1 MRGQRVRAN
10 RSSGSETSGSGKS
23 VRRRLGAR
31 RRPDRIKDKVDE
43 VEPKKGT
50 RGERVEIKV
59 LVDVAGANDGKAEEA
74 GERDGMQQRVE
85 VEAEATQ
92 GAGASDVGEEKM
104 RQLRCGSEQGAQAD
118 HVAGDD
124 VGGWAHPHVAERRP
138 SRARVDGPVGP
149 RQEKRCRH
157 RHSYHSLHNADK
169 PLFAPRGE
177 RRRSGGGGAGEGG
190 ERALA
195 EGERAVAAKVAEREV
210 GAAGRSVHGEEE
222 DQSRSVGP
230 FQQRHGRVSVDRES
244 QIAGQPARLRD
255 ERSDG
260 EQAESDTRR
269 FSGQTAH
276 GLHCVDGADA
286 ECKDRGDVVD
296 ARKGTNIARWHL
308 RVLTHRPDHAHG
320 DAGEVSDREKSGL
333 EARGRACADPGV
345 VEGGV
350 DDAETGRD
358 HGEREARQIRTRWVD
373 PRVRDH
379 WKEHLALV
387 FTDACQVCGPDA
399 HCQKRRE

>member
-157 RHSYHSLHNADK
+157 LVNRRLCGDRSAAAAAGCSQHPPSQL
-169 PLFAPRGE
+169 PFAAQCGQAPFRSKRRAATE
-177 RRRSGGGGAGEGG
+177 WRRRGRRGRGAGPGRRG
-190 ERALA
+190 
-195 EGERAVAAKVAEREV
+195 
-210 GAAGRSVHGEEE
+210 AGRGCEG
-222 DQSRSVGP
+222 SRTRSRGSRP
-230 FQQRHGRVSVDRES
+230 QRTWGRRGSEPQRRT
-244 QIAGQPARLRD
+244 IPA
-255 ERSDG
+255 
-260 EQAESDTRR
+260 
-269 FSGQTAH
+269 
-276 GLHCVDGADA
+276 
-286 ECKDRGDVVD
+286 
-296 ARKGTNIARWHL
+296 
-308 RVLTHRPDHAHG
+308 
-320 DAGEVSDREKSGL
+320 
-333 EARGRACADPGV
+333 EARPGFGRS
-345 VEGGV
+345 
-350 DDAETGRD
+350 
-358 HGEREARQIRTRWVD
+358 
-373 PRVRDH
+373 
-379 WKEHLALV
+379 
-387 FTDACQVCGPDA
+387 
-399 HCQKRRE
+399 

>member
-59 LVDVAGANDGKAEEA
+59 LVDVAGAWLYSVTLRDWRRDSTPALVRRSTGRANDGKAEEA

-138 SRARVDGPVGP
+138 SLWRRHGRCGDAVRRACASKRPRGGRARVDGPVGP

-210 GAAGRSVHGEEE
+210 GAAGLDMKVALFSPRGTVRNPSTR
-222 DQSRSVGP
+222 QITP
-230 FQQRHGRVSVDRES
+230 QRTWGRRGSEPQRRT
-244 QIAGQPARLRD
+244 IPA
-255 ERSDG
+255 
-260 EQAESDTRR
+260 
-269 FSGQTAH
+269 
-276 GLHCVDGADA
+276 
-286 ECKDRGDVVD
+286 
-296 ARKGTNIARWHL
+296 
-308 RVLTHRPDHAHG
+308 
-320 DAGEVSDREKSGL
+320 
-333 EARGRACADPGV
+333 EARPGFGRS
-345 VEGGV
+345 
-350 DDAETGRD
+350 
-358 HGEREARQIRTRWVD
+358 
-373 PRVRDH
+373 
-379 WKEHLALV
+379 
-387 FTDACQVCGPDA
+387 
-399 HCQKRRE
+399 